1 MDEGFVEGGR
11 GCVLVKYTLSSL
23 LSIYIKNSSKE
34 YLAVVDEGGGEQNQ
48 DSCFH
53 LPCFFLRC
61 YPARQFPFT
70 YVSNE
75 MKEPIFVLVQI
86 LTSSKSKYS
95 LQNLTALLENG
106 YLILLKAYDYATDV
120 LENNFIN
127 IVGVLVQRVA

>member
-1 MDEGFVEGGR
+1 
-11 GCVLVKYTLSSL
+11 
-23 LSIYIKNSSKE
+23 
-34 YLAVVDEGGGEQNQ
+34 
-48 DSCFH
+48 
-53 LPCFFLRC
+53 
-61 YPARQFPFT
+61 
-70 YVSNE
+70 
-75 MKEPIFVLVQI
+75 MKEPILVLVQI

>member
-11 GCVLVKYTLSSL
+11 GCVLVKYSLSSL

-75 MKEPIFVLVQI
+75 MKEPILVLVQI

-120 LENNFIN
+120 
-127 IVGVLVQRVA
+127 

>member
-1 MDEGFVEGGR
+1 MRVEGGKTKTAAST
-11 GCVLVKYTLSSL
+11 CL
-23 LSIYIKNSSKE
+23 
-34 YLAVVDEGGGEQNQ
+34 
-48 DSCFH
+48 
-53 LPCFFLRC
+53 FFLRC

-75 MKEPIFVLVQI
+75 MKEPILVLVQI

-120 LENNFIN
+120 LKNNFIN

>member
-11 GCVLVKYTLSSL
+11 GCVLVKYSLSSL

-75 MKEPIFVLVQI
+75 MKEPILVLVQI

-95 LQNLTALLENG
+95 LQNITALLENG

>member
-1 MDEGFVEGGR
+1 M
-11 GCVLVKYTLSSL
+11 VKYTLSSL
-23 LSIYIKNSSKE
+23 LAYTLENSSKE

-75 MKEPIFVLVQI
+75 MKEPILVLVQI

-127 IVGVLVQRVA
+127 IVGVLVQRVARYF